1 MKIQRARAFTIRVQ
15 LSEHEQEQWLP
26 KLKADVISY
35 PTRFE
40 KIVVGGPELAPS
52 TGMRHVHIYV
62 AFEHARSRSQ
72 ISSLLQLHGLK
83 PWIECAVKQ
92 DADRIIK
99 HHCKLESKQDVHVLK
114 LFEFPE
120 ELTTGLSSDEEYRPV
135 KRHKTTQDEL
145 RSAIETGDIDNV
157 KNLNYMLYI
166 KSKTAIEAECV
177 KFRPQTD
184 DQVFEHLWIT
194 GSTGKGKTALI
205 KRLWPDA
212 YWKDCCNPN
221 FEEYNNQKVVVFDD
235 FDNKRLRLL
244 TVGKLKNLCNPAGDR
259 CKINYGSCY
268 VKAMIIITSQYSLLD
283 CFKHKGKQKYVAN
296 PDWNIQEDPIEE
308 DPDYQ
313 AIKRR
318 FREISIDKLLF
329 QHNLQLK
336 SKAAI
341 RALTPEQQ
349 AAYDVFEPYDSE
361 HNREVDMYSECNQS
375 IRTYKTTGTQTSD
388 DRAEDSTSIHSSEPS
403 TKTESTKTE
412 SIFNCTDQ
420 DCKLK
425 GIWVGLAPGKHIHF
439 KNQD

>member
-1 MKIQRARAFTIRVQ
+1 MKIPRARAFTVRVQ
-15 LSEHEQEQWLP
+15 LSEREQEQWIP
-26 KLKADVISY
+26 RIKADVMTY

-40 KIVVGGPELAPS
+40 KIVVGGPELAPT

-62 AFEHARSRSQ
+62 AFEHPRSMSQ
-72 ISSLLQLHGLK
+72 VPTLLQLHGLK

-99 HHCKLESKQDVHVLK
+99 HHCKLESKQDPLILK

-120 ELTTGLSSDEEYRPV
+120 SSIESSSDDDIRPL
-135 KRHKTTQDEL
+135 KRAKTTQDEL
-145 RSAIETGDIDNV
+145 RAAIETGNIDVV

-166 KSKTAIEAECV
+166 KSKTAIEAECM
-177 KFRPQTD
+177 KYRQDSD
-184 DQVFEHLWIT
+184 DQVYEHLWIT

-268 VKAMIIITSQYSLLD
+268 VKAMIIITSQYSLRD
-283 CFKHKGKQKYVAN
+283 CFKHKGKYRIPVN
-296 PDWNIQEDPIEE
+296 PDWNIEDDPIDE

-318 FREISIDKLLF
+318 FREVSIDKLLF
-329 QHNLQLK
+329 EYNLQLK

-349 AAYDVFEPYDSE
+349 ASYDVFEPYDPE

-375 IRTYKTTGTQTSD
+375 IRSFRTIGTQTSD
-388 DRAEDSTSIHSSEPS
+388 DRTEDTTSTHPS
-403 TKTESTKTE
+403 E
-412 SIFNCTDQ
+412 SIPQEQAPFSCRDE

-425 GIWVGLAPGKHIHF
+425 GIWVGNPAKHIHF
-439 KNQD
+439 KNRD

>member
-1 MKIQRARAFTIRVQ
+1 MKIQRSRAFTIRVQ
-15 LSEHEQEQWLP
+15 LSEYEQEQWLP
-26 KLKADVISY
+26 KIKADVMTY

-40 KIVVGGPELAPS
+40 KIVIGGPELAPT

-62 AFEHARSRSQ
+62 AFEHAKSKNQ
-72 ISSLLQLHGLK
+72 LPVLLQLHGLR

-92 DADRIIK
+92 DADRIVK
-99 HHCKLESKQDVHVLK
+99 HHCKLESKQDPLVLK

-120 ELTTGLSSDEEYRPV
+120 ELITSDSDVDARPL
-135 KRHKTTQDEL
+135 KRAKTTQDEL
-145 RSAIETGDIDNV
+145 RAAIETGNIDVV

-177 KFRPQTD
+177 KFRPSTD
-184 DQVFEHLWIT
+184 DRVYEHLWIT

-221 FEEYNNQKVVVFDD
+221 FEEYNNQEVVVFDD

-268 VKAMIIITSQYSLLD
+268 VKAMIIVTSQYSLRD
-283 CFKHKGKQKYVAN
+283 CFKHKGKHRVPVN
-296 PDWNIQEDPIEE
+296 PDWNIEEDPIDE

-318 FREISIDKLLF
+318 FTEISIDKLLF

-341 RALTPEQQ
+341 RDLTPEQQ
-349 AAYDVFEPYDSE
+349 ASYDVFEPYDPE

-375 IRTYKTTGTQTSD
+375 IRSSRTVGTQTSD
-388 DRAEDSTSIHSSEPS
+388 DRTEDTTSTHPSELEA
-403 TKTESTKTE
+403 KTTTTTFS
-412 SIFNCTDQ
+412 CTDQ
-420 DCKLK
+420 NCTLK
-425 GIWVGLAPGKHIHF
+425 GIWVGAAPGNHIHF
-439 KNQD
+439 KHQD